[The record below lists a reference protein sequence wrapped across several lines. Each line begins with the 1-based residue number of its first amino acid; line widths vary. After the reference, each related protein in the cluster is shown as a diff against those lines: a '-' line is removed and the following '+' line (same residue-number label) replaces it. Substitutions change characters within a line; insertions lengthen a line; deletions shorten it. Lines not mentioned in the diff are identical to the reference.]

1 MRHWN
6 VQNTWPCQEIIF
18 FMREEEILECVTDI
32 DLFLSQAE
40 AALESKDLK
49 SALLKIREARS
60 TIEDMREDDEIE
72 IDNEEIGMDVMK
84 KLK

>member
-1 MRHWN
+1 
-6 VQNTWPCQEIIF
+6 
-18 FMREEEILECVTDI
+18 MREEEILECVTDI